1 MLAVVCDAAAA
12 AMGVEKICKTELTK
26 RSKAVGKSGRPAA
39 LELVSSPTAPAFKSD
54 KILIAAKL
62 AGVAV
67 THTVAKSEAAV
78 AALAPCA
85 KTCVLQSKEGP
96 VARSTAA
103 LRYVAQ
109 LSPVAELAGS
119 TCFDEGLCDQWLE
132 FGTHELEVAVV
143 AVAAHASNKAL
154 AAQAKKDAAAALA
167 ALDGALKKA
176 TFLAGDRVS
185 VADCALVCLVHAA
198 VDAKL
203 VDVPTL
209 AAKHKSVLRWYAT
222 CLHVPAFAS
231 VLPKAKA
238 SLAAVLPKKA
248 AKAPAPA
255 PAKKK
260 AAGPVKAVDPA
271 SMYPASFSR
280 GRVRLK
286 ELLAKGEAAIG
297 TSVTVMGWVRSV
309 REAEKGATAFVE
321 LNDGS
326 CLASIQIVCGKDST
340 KNFGDIKGCGGAG
353 SAFSFDGE
361 VVASMGKGQTIEV
374 RAKVSVLLGATRGGP
389 DRAPGAQAY
398 PLAKK
403 YHTAEHLRVH
413 AHLRPRSRIGSA
425 VVRVRNAMAFAT
437 HEFFNQRG
445 FLYIHTPLITASDC
459 EGAGEQF
466 AVTTLLPSDEKAKA
480 SSIPTNK
487 DGSVDYTQDFFGKKT
502 GLTVSGQLNVE
513 THAVSLADCYTFGPT
528 FRAENSH
535 TSRHLAE
542 FWMIEPEVSFAE
554 LKDDIAL
561 AEDYLKYCVAA
572 ALCRCD
578 DDLQFFEDSKT
589 EVGLRDRLKAL
600 VATPFTRL
608 EYTEAIAILQKHM
621 KDGSAKFENTNVT
634 WGIDLDSEH
643 ERFLTE
649 HVYKGPVVLINYPKD
664 IKAFYMKLNP
674 DKKTVAA
681 MDILVPKIGE
691 IIGGSQREDDLDVLE
706 ARCKE
711 VGIDPEHL
719 KWYCELRQY
728 GSVPH
733 AGFGLGFERLVM
745 LVTGVDNIRD
755 VIPFPRYPGHCN
767 F

>member
-1 MLAVVCDAAAA
+1 
-12 AMGVEKICKTELTK
+12 MGVEKICKTELTK

-39 LELVSSPTAPAFKSD
+39 LELVTSPTAPAFKSD

-67 THTVAKSEAAV
+67 THTVAKSEAA
-78 AALAPCA
+78 
-85 KTCVLQSKEGP
+85 
-96 VARSTAA
+96 
-103 LRYVAQ
+103 

-154 AAQAKKDAAAALA
+154 AARAKKDAAAALA

-248 AKAPAPA
+248 AAKAPAPA

-260 AAGPVKAVDPA
+260 SAGPAKAVDPA

-286 ELLAKGEAAIG
+286 ELLAQGEAAIG

-361 VVASMGKGQTIEV
+361 VVASMGKGQTVEV
-374 RAKVSVLLGATRGGP
+374 RAKTSVLLGATRGGP
-389 DRAPGAQAY
+389 DRAPGAQGY

-487 DGSVDYTQDFFGKKT
+487 DGSVDYSQDFFGKKT

-561 AEDYLKYCVAA
+561 AEDYLKYC
-572 ALCRCD
+572 
-578 DDLQFFEDSKT
+578 
-589 EVGLRDRLKAL
+589 AL
-600 VATPFTRL
+600 VTTPFTRL

>member
-1 MLAVVCDAAAA
+1 MLRWVANFPHIGLTFTRADRCRLDAIRGADGDDDTPNSVANKEVLAVVCDAAAA

-154 AAQAKKDAAAALA
+154 AARAKKDAAAALA

-260 AAGPVKAVDPA
+260 SAGPAKAVDPA

-280 GRVRLK
+280 GGVRLK

-326 CLASIQIVCGKDST
+326 CLASIQVVCGKDST

-374 RAKVSVLLGATRGGP
+374 RAR
-389 DRAPGAQAY
+389 
-398 PLAKK
+398 
-403 YHTAEHLRVH
+403 
-413 AHLRPRSRIGSA
+413 
-425 VVRVRNAMAFAT
+425 
-437 HEFFNQRG
+437 
-445 FLYIHTPLITASDC
+445 SDC

-487 DGSVDYTQDFFGKKT
+487 DGSVDYSQDFFGKKT

-649 HVYKGPVVLINYPKD
+649 HIYKGPVVLINYPKD